1 MPSLKKTREM
11 FYSIICDLTNMVE
24 SLKDENEKLKEKIKV
39 LESSSSSDE
48 DNIMSEAEILKR
60 EQMAQ
65 DPNSPFGHA

>member
-24 SLKDENEKLKEKIKV
+24 SLKEENKKLKEKIKV

-48 DNIMSEAEILKR
+48 DDIMSEAEILKR

-65 DPNSPFGHA
+65 DPNCPFGHA

>member
-24 SLKDENEKLKEKIKV
+24 SLKDENQKLKEKIKV

-48 DNIMSEAEILKR
+48 DNSF
-60 EQMAQ
+60 Q
-65 DPNSPFGHA
+65 